1 MTEVKIIFEY
11 NGIKTTIQCNKNE
24 KIRNIMKK
32 YEKKV
37 EIDINKVY
45 LLYNGNKVNEELS
58 FEELANK
65 EDKKSNMINII
76 IYGINITMIGKK
88 IEKSKELENDNCI
101 ENKFKKMMHIYNQ
114 MDKENENYIIGGIE
128 IKEEDLNKEIRILN
142 SFEQNKRENKE
153 EGILEDEEDE
163 ENEDDYK
170 FENEKEIKDNCI
182 IEINNKIIPF
192 SYYYKFKEK
201 GKYIIKYTFKNNINK
216 TDYMFSDC
224 ESLTYINLSNFNTQN
239 VTNMSSMFCGC
250 KSLINI
256 NLSNFNTQNVT
267 NMCSMFSDCESLTN
281 IDLSNFNTQNVTIM
295 AGMFSLCK
303 SLTNINISNFNTKN
317 VTNISMMFIGCESL
331 TNINISN
338 FNTQN
343 ITEMSGIIGI
353 SHYCNSLTYKSRYY
367 FNFLIEKLKKNNK

>member
-65 EDKKSNMINII
+65 EDKMMNMMDII
-76 IYGINITMIGKK
+76 INEINNNTI
-88 IEKSKELENDNCI
+88 I
-101 ENKFKKMMHIYNQ
+101 ENNVEKKMN
-114 MDKENENYIIGGIE
+114 KENENYIIGGIE